1 MGDFIEHEQVYN
13 TDKKGGNLVVLKVLS
28 PLFLALIL
36 VFLISSMLN
45 SLGGENAQ
53 LSFAFWYSLIY
64 IIFGT
69 FGFLFSMVCPIIGI
83 VLTLTRK
90 EKGKRQG
97 QLIYF
102 IILTALPVVL
112 WLCGIFILPKI
123 VI

>member
-1 MGDFIEHEQVYN
+1 MGDFIEHEQVHN
-13 TDKKGGNLVVLKVLS
+13 TDKKGGNLIVLKVLS

-112 WLCGIFILPKI
+112 WLCGIFILPNI